1 MPRPAMRLRIL
12 PRFPAQVQATAPIAV
27 TKTAGTYLFTA
38 DYRPVGEEAAPA
50 LGTYALVLQN
60 QTTGAFVRTL
70 LADLPTGSTDWAN
83 IQNRPTKIDSLATL
97 DTSPGAVEQT
107 GTNTFAK
114 RTIGGG
120 GATSLVTYGDG
131 SLFYQPMSPRLSSIA
146 STGVQ
151 TADIVNGAVTFA
163 KMQNIATS
171 RLLGRTTAGSGDT
184 EEISIGA
191 GLTLSGGQL
200 SSSAVAATGSV
211 VNSVYAEYTTNAA
224 LTATIPIDDT
234 IPQVGEGTQ
243 ILSVVITPTS
253 TTNKLRARF
262 RGTLSPATAGP
273 WMTTAMFANGAANA
287 VTADTVTGAS
297 ASNGYGVT
305 LEYEFTPGS
314 TSSQTITIRVGANSG
329 NIALNGQPVQGFLGG
344 AQRATLVIEEI
355 KG

>member
-50 LGTYALVLQN
+50 LGAYALVLQN

-151 TADIVNGAVTFA
+151 TADIVNDAVTFA
-163 KMQNIATS
+163 KVQNFAS
-171 RLLGRTTAGSGDT
+171 AGLFGASTAGGGGLVT
-184 EEISIGA
+184 IGA

-200 SSSAVAATGSV
+200 SSSGVAATGSI
-211 VNSVYAEYTTNAA
+211 VNSAYGEYTTNAA
-224 LTATIPIDDT
+224 LAATIPIDDT

-253 TTNKLRARF
+253 TANKLRARF
-262 RGTLSPATAGP
+262 RGTLYPASVAFIIP
-273 WMTTAMFANGAANA
+273 AMFVNGAANA
-287 VTADTVTGAS
+287 VAAS
-297 ASNGYGVT
+297 AAYGTTASGGYDVT
-305 LEYEFTPGS
+305 LEYEFVPGS
-314 TSSQTITIRVGANSG
+314 TSAQTFTIRVGASAG
-329 NIALNGQPVQGFLGG
+329 SIALNGQTLLRYLGG

-355 KG
+355 KA